1 MKLYKLG
8 KKDKALIEIAKEVIE
23 KNRIESEAL
32 SSSVGA
38 ALLTNKGNIYV
49 GVNIESHSSAPTSIC
64 AEMGAI
70 ANMFASGERKI
81 KTIVAV
87 HMRAGWK
94 RGRVL
99 QPCGACRHIISQ
111 FGNPWVIISKTKKT
125 RLSDLY
131 PMPVKE

>member
-1 MKLYKLG
+1 MRFYKLS
-8 KKDKALIEIAKEVIE
+8 KEDLELIKVAERAIR
-23 KNRIESEAL
+23 KNRIESKAL

-38 ALLTNKGNIYV
+38 ALITNKGNVYK

-64 AEMGAI
+64 AETGAI
-70 ANMFASGERKI
+70 ASMFASGERKI

-87 HMRAGWK
+87 HMRVGWK
-94 RGRVL
+94 RGKVL

-125 RLSDLY
+125 KLSELY
-131 PMPVKE
+131 PFPVK